1 MGSLPSVRRTTET
14 QRHRG
19 QPVRDLRICNLQIV
33 DLQIRRCLSLC
44 LCVSVVCL
52 GWLSLASGQQL
63 LDRVVARVN
72 NVPITL
78 TDVDAALGL
87 GIVTVTGAEEPRAA
101 AARQLIER
109 QLMLAEVARFAP
121 PEPDAAAIAGEMA
134 EMQKRAGARLEA
146 LMQSTGL
153 DEQRLREI
161 ARETLRIQ
169 AYLNQRFGATVQVS
183 VEEVE
188 QYYRAHPAEFTRNGQ
203 LMSFDDAEAIA
214 RERASA
220 LRRAALVAQ
229 WLRDIRARAD
239 VVENRAQ

>member
-1 MGSLPSVRRTTET
+1 M
-14 QRHRG
+14 
-19 QPVRDLRICNLQIV
+19 
-33 DLQIRRCLSLC
+33 SLC
-44 LCVSVVCL
+44 LCVSVVCW
-52 GWLSLASGQQL
+52 GWLSSLNAQQL

-78 TDVDAALGL
+78 TDVNAALGL
-87 GIVTVTGAEEPRAA
+87 GVVTVSGAEDPGAA
-101 AARQLIER
+101 AMRQLIER
-109 QLMLAEVARFAP
+109 QLILAEVARFAP
-121 PEPDAAAIAGEMA
+121 PEPDAAAIDRDVADM
-134 EMQKRAGARLEA
+134 KARTGDRLAA

-153 DEQRLREI
+153 DEQRIRDI

-183 VEEVE
+183 EGEVE
-188 QYYRAHPAEFTRNGQ
+188 QYYRAHPEEFTRNGQ

-214 RERASA
+214 RERSSA

-229 WLRDIRARAD
+229 WLRDLRTRAD